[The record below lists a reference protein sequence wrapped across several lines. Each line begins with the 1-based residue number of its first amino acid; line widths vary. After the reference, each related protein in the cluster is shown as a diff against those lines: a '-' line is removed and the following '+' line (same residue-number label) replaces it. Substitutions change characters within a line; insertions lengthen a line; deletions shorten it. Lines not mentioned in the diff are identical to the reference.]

1 MMTHFL
7 LFHQTEDTPREWLR
21 TKNWDL
27 KTAVSSSPANPVALD
42 EAPRVDQSLTRA
54 VGVAALAL
62 GTGTASFYFHRG
74 LTLSHY
80 DGKAH
85 LVVARRIFD
94 SLTPGWGQIGA
105 VWLPLPHLLNA
116 IPVQLDFMYQTG
128 LSAVGISVAAFAL
141 TIYASTSLVLR
152 VTGSRA
158 SALVAA
164 LAVGLNPN
172 VLYLQSTPMTE
183 SLLLGLSTLG
193 VLLTYEWL
201 RADASSRPRRAGW
214 TFVALCLTRYEGWL
228 IAGAAVVCSGVALW
242 RKGYPLR
249 FVADRTARLALY
261 PVATILAFAVHSRL
275 SIGQWLVTGGFF
287 VPDNPAMGNPWL
299 AVAETFWGTRVLAG
313 YTLTMIGFTAG
324 GVIAIR
330 GWLSRRWSDSL
341 VLLALGACALLPPY
355 AFVQG
360 HPFRNRYMVPITLA
374 TAVWCGVGIGSL
386 ARARSMAASLLI
398 GLAALE
404 VGPFDAKAPMIVE
417 AQWDLPNSIG
427 RRSVTACLTSRYVG
441 EPILMSMGSL
451 AHYMQE
457 LSAQGFAIRN
467 FVHEGNHPLWDE
479 ALAAPQGRVGWILIE
494 EQAEGGDVLA
504 IRARQDPA
512 FLHGFQRVC
521 AGGGVAL
528 HEAIG
533 SIPQFAAR

>member
-1 MMTHFL
+1 MVT
-7 LFHQTEDTPREWLR
+7 
-21 TKNWDL
+21 N
-27 KTAVSSSPANPVALD
+27 SPAHVVAPD
-42 EAPRVDQSLTRA
+42 EATRVDRSLTRA
-54 VGVAALAL
+54 LGIAALAL
-62 GTGTASFYFHRG
+62 GTGAASFYFRRG

-80 DGKAH
+80 DAKAH

-94 SLTPGWGQIGA
+94 SLTPGWRQIGA

-116 IPVQLDFMYQTG
+116 IPVQLDLMYQTG
-128 LSAVGISVAAFAL
+128 LSAVAISVAAFAL
-141 TIYASTSLVLR
+141 TIYASTSLVFH

-158 SALVAA
+158 SALVVA
-164 LAVGLNPN
+164 LAMGLNPN

-183 SLLLGLSTLG
+183 SLLLGFSALG

-201 RADASSRPRRAGW
+201 RAGASSPPRRAGW
-214 TFVALCLTRYEGWL
+214 TLVALCLTRYEGWL
-228 IAGAAVVCSGVALW
+228 IAGAVVACSGAALW

-249 FVADRTARLALY
+249 LVADRAARLALY
-261 PVATILAFAVHSRL
+261 PVATILTFAVHSRI
-275 SIGQWLVTGGFF
+275 SIGHWLVTGGFF
-287 VPDNPAMGNPWL
+287 VPENPAMGKPWL
-299 AVAETFWGTRVLAG
+299 AVAETFWGARMLTG
-313 YTLTMIGFTAG
+313 YTMTMVGLAAG
-324 GVIAIR
+324 VVIAIR

-341 VLLALGACALLPPY
+341 VLLALGACALLPSY

-360 HPFRNRYMVPITLA
+360 HPFRIRYMVPITLA
-374 TAVWCGVGIGSL
+374 AAVWCAVGIGSL
-386 ARARSMAASLLI
+386 ARARSIAAGLLI
-398 GLAALE
+398 ALAALE
-404 VGPFDAKAPMIVE
+404 LRPFDAKAPMIAE

-427 RRSVTACLTSRYVG
+427 RRSVTACLTSRYAG

-457 LSAQGFAIRN
+457 LSAQGFAIRS

-528 HEAIG
+528 HQAAG
-533 SIPQFAAR
+533 LIPQFAEQSTVVSLVSRLTGEAALIN